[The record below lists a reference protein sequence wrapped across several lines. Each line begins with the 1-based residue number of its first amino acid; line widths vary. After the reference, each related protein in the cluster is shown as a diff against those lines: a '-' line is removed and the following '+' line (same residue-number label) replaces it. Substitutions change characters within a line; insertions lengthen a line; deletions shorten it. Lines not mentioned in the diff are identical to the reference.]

1 MDDDVREY
9 LQGIIDGEERI
20 KDIQNQIKEQL
31 TQVSF
36 DSVFDSF
43 VDMLINM
50 DSSAEDFSKNFEQYM
65 QRAILTTMVGN
76 KYKDKLQAWY
86 DSFAKANDDKA
97 GITKEEM
104 EKSQAEWDAIV
115 AEALAERNALKD
127 AMGWTGDSTPQQGGS
142 QRGFGTE
149 MTHEDAGELSGRF
162 TALQISNEE
171 IKSQMINVV
180 VGIGSLVSIS
190 TEGNA
195 TLGNI
200 LNQHVITNG
209 YLEDIVKYTKLILEL
224 GSKLDKIVDNTK
236 NM

>member
-1 MDDDVREY
+1 
-9 LQGIIDGEERI
+9 
-20 KDIQNQIKEQL
+20 
-31 TQVSF
+31 
-36 DSVFDSF
+36 
-43 VDMLINM
+43 
-50 DSSAEDFSKNFEQYM
+50 
-65 QRAILTTMVGN
+65 
-76 KYKDKLQAWY
+76 
-86 DSFAKANDDKA
+86 
-97 GITKEEM
+97 
-104 EKSQAEWDAIV
+104 
-115 AEALAERNALKD
+115 
-127 AMGWTGDSTPQQGGS
+127 
-142 QRGFGTE
+142 

-209 YLEDIVKYTKLILEL
+209 YLEDIVKYTKPILEL

>member
-1 MDDDVREY
+1 MEKFGASMEDNE
-9 LQGIIDGEERI
+9 LTEEER
-20 KDIQNQIKEQL
+20 KALQDE
-31 TQVSF
+31 
-36 DSVFDSF
+36 
-43 VDMLINM
+43 
-50 DSSAEDFSKNFEQYM
+50 YM
-65 QRAILTTMVGN
+65 QYVEEAMKLR
-76 KYKDKLQAWY
+76 DKLAAATGY
-86 DSFAKANDDKA
+86 DK
-97 GITKEEM
+97 I
-104 EKSQAEWDAIV
+104 SQE
-115 AEALAERNALKD
+115 
-127 AMGWTGDSTPQQGGS
+127 SYS
-142 QRGFGTE
+142 QSSSSRGFGTE

-209 YLEDIVKYTKLILEL
+209 YLEDIVKYTKPILEL